1 MLVEKLLH
9 QTERRRLETG
19 IVPAK
24 RNLPNVEWMLLVL
37 ATLSPDDE
45 IFAKGYMPPQ
55 RARKESIAEV
65 ALPDDPVFDG
75 LDDVFAGRKR
85 GKKAAGSL
93 FQTRDELLEQRI
105 QAKQQRIEEQLA
117 VARRMETELQ
127 TLKDRG
133 PQVLSQRESA
143 HLRELEAQYHNRLHL
158 QAQQWQQQMEASIE
172 QRVQEETERRMMQAM
187 SQMQINESE
196 VFQHPNVIVNEDTE
210 MIDTSS
216 QPKKKAFPKRNGRY
230 NPNEETN

>member
-1 MLVEKLLH
+1 
-9 QTERRRLETG
+9 
-19 IVPAK
+19 
-24 RNLPNVEWMLLVL
+24 
-37 ATLSPDDE
+37 
-45 IFAKGYMPPQ
+45 
-55 RARKESIAEV
+55 
-65 ALPDDPVFDG
+65 
-75 LDDVFAGRKR
+75 
-85 GKKAAGSL
+85 
-93 FQTRDELLEQRI
+93 
-105 QAKQQRIEEQLA
+105 
-117 VARRMETELQ
+117 METELQ

-172 QRVQEETERRMMQAM
+172 QRVQQETERRMMEAM
-187 SQMQINESE
+187 SQLQIREQE
-196 VFQHPNVIVNEDTE
+196 VVQHPNVIVNEDTE

>member
-1 MLVEKLLH
+1 VPQIHNMEELYEALQRYGYVMPKFTCQLVNKAYLHYVLRKKFWVPNQVDVRFRNCPKPPTSQVLVEKLLH

-24 RNLPNVEWMLLVL
+24 RNFPNVEWMLLVL

-45 IFAKGYMPPQ
+45 IFTKGYMPPQ

-85 GKKAAGSL
+85 GKKASGNL

-133 PQVLSQRESA
+133 P
-143 HLRELEAQYHNRLHL
+143 
-158 QAQQWQQQMEASIE
+158 
-172 QRVQEETERRMMQAM
+172 
-187 SQMQINESE
+187 
-196 VFQHPNVIVNEDTE
+196 
-210 MIDTSS
+210 
-216 QPKKKAFPKRNGRY
+216 
-230 NPNEETN
+230 